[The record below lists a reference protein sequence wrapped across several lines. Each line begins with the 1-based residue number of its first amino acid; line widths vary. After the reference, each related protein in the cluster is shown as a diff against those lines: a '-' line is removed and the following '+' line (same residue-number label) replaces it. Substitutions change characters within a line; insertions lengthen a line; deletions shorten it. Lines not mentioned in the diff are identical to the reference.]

1 MAEILSMCGIMEA
14 KGRDF
19 IKKERVVNND
29 RYVVKRS
36 SKIKNWSVCWSLGL
50 GQEQVPWHGGG

>member
-1 MAEILSMCGIMEA
+1 MAEILSTCGIMEA

-36 SKIKNWSVCWSLGL
+36 SKTKTGVSVG
-50 GQEQVPWHGGG
+50 H